1 MYPSHYTLSH
11 TGLIH
16 FFKVII
22 TCLLAVLLVSA
33 FQQHPL
39 ANGYIPLLNFDGLAL
54 TVQFQLN
61 PLAMIMLLLVSVI
74 TLIIV
79 QYSQRYL
86 LSDVTRLRFIIQLLL
101 VSTSVGVFVLSNNLF
116 TAFIGWQW
124 IGLNLYLL
132 LNHYHYDLQANR
144 AAKKKFVINRI
155 GDLCFLI
162 AVILMYQRFGDSHF
176 TTLFHAHHVTDI
188 VTLLFIAVMT
198 KSAQLPFHIW
208 LPDTME
214 TPTPVSALMHAGVIN
229 SGGFLLA
236 RISPALVGI
245 QWLMIVITLIGLAT
259 AILGTYWMQQQPDT
273 KKKLAYSTMG
283 QMGYMVMQCGLGVFS
298 AAIFHLIAHG
308 FFKATLFLNVG
319 ETIATHKHTKHKP
332 AGFKPLLA
340 STLLAAIVTVLLDRL
355 AHAIH
360 VVIPPLLL
368 GFMLVTMI
376 QLFLATLRQH
386 SAWLTKHLII
396 IGVALLGVVYVV
408 VLAALNHYLALP
420 DIAKSLPLTLQW
432 VLVAMLIAVTLCLSQ
447 RDPNTHAKR
456 THDHTEAL
464 YRRWLLY
471 PLRQTG
477 EWGVQCLSPLTWVL
491 LVTLGLVTLFGL
503 VIFALFP
510 HVGIVIS
517 VWVVLG
523 LLLIGTLVLNR
534 LRTLQ
539 HIFLWLA
546 MIALCFAMLGLFNTQ
561 SALHRIGCFHVI
573 NMIWLMLLLALIT
586 LSRRQH
592 TPTNTQRYLRFNKLP
607 WRVFYLSMG
616 LLLMIG
622 IPGSASFVTEFYLF
636 HAFANSAGTLLLY
649 GVVMF
654 LLSISIMHILQVFV
668 FDHDHISARGIPL
681 PWWSHGCC
689 WLAIGINV
697 ANGMWPHTLLSL
709 LGPWSA

>member
-1 MYPSHYTLSH
+1 MHPAHYKISHS
-11 TGLIH
+11 GLIH
-16 FFKVII
+16 FFKLIVAG
-22 TCLLAVLLVSA
+22 LLIVLLISA
-33 FQQHPL
+33 FQQHTVL
-39 ANGYIPLLNFDGLAL
+39 NWHLPLLNFDELAL

-61 PLAMIMLLLVSVI
+61 PLAMIMLLLVTVI
-74 TLIIV
+74 TLVIV

-101 VSTSVGVFVLSNNLF
+101 VSASVGVFVLSNNLF

-144 AAKKKFVINRI
+144 TAKKKFVINRI

-162 AVILMYQRFGDSHF
+162 AVILMYQRFGDSNF

-236 RISPALVGI
+236 RISPALISI

-259 AILGTYWMQQQPDT
+259 AICGTYWMQHQPDT

-308 FFKATLFLNVG
+308 FFKATLFLNAG
-319 ETIATHKHTKHKP
+319 ETIAAHKPTKHHP
-332 AGFKPLLA
+332 ANFKLLLTN
-340 STLLAAIVTVLLDRL
+340 TLLAAIITLLLDRL
-355 AHAIH
+355 AHTIH

-368 GFMLVTMI
+368 GFMLVTMM
-376 QLFLATLRQH
+376 QLFLANLRQH
-386 SAWLTKHLII
+386 NAWLAKLLII
-396 IGVALLGVVYVV
+396 MGVALLGVVYVLI
-408 VLAALNHYLALP
+408 LAALNHYLALP
-420 DIAKSLPLTLQW
+420 DIAKSLPLILQW
-432 VLVAMLIAVTLCLSQ
+432 GVVAVLIAVTLWLSH
-447 RDPNTHAKR
+447 RDPNARNKR
-456 THDHTEAL
+456 THDHTERL
-464 YRRWLLY
+464 YRKWLLY
-471 PLRQTG
+471 PLRQIG

-503 VIFALFP
+503 VLFALFP
-510 HVGIVIS
+510 HMGIVIS
-517 VWVVLG
+517 AWVFLG

-534 LRTLQ
+534 LKTLQ

-546 MIALCFAMLGLFNTQ
+546 MISLCFAMLGLFNAQ
-561 SALHRIGCFHVI
+561 PALHRIGFFHVI

-586 LSRRQH
+586 LSRRQQ

-636 HAFANSAGTLLLY
+636 HAFANSASTLLLY

-689 WLAIGINV
+689 WLAIGINI